1 MSDQATVSRLIRYS
15 IAIGALTGV
24 IALGCGVAWLVLG
37 QQTLAQYGTNLM
49 WVGIAVTSL
58 GALMGVGAYNA
69 REDDTTALAL
79 TRHAETSNYLRQFSD
94 DMAGRFGCLLL
105 ALVEGGLLLVIGTLL
120 GGDPFP
126 SGF

>member
-1 MSDQATVSRLIRYS
+1 MPDKPTVSRLVRFCFAVS
-15 IAIGALTGV
+15 SMTGVVAIG
-24 IALGCGVAWLVLG
+24 CGIAWLLLD
-37 QQTLAQYGTNLM
+37 QTTVAEFATNLM

-58 GALMGVGAYNA
+58 GAQMGVGAYNA
-69 REDDTTALAL
+69 RQDDTTALAL